1 MGSELIT
8 ASNRPIRKLKTNL
21 KLRIWRRR
29 ISAKRIRPVILI
41 NRAAPVTDI
50 WFLFIKNF
58 SLYSPLFNEY
68 IVAAEMKYCAILDVI
83 VGNLMT
89 ILPVATRYSRIVVPQ
104 IAVDVV
110 RRQTRAS

>member
-1 MGSELIT
+1 MGSELI
-8 ASNRPIRKLKTNL
+8 ACLKPSYSQIKTNL

-29 ISAKRIRPVILI
+29 IGAKRIRPVILV

-68 IVAAEMKYCAILDVI
+68 IVTAEMKYCTILDII

-89 ILPVATRYSRIVVPQ
+89 ILPVATRYSCIVVPQ
-104 IAVDVV
+104 IAVYVM
-110 RRQTRAS
+110 RR